1 MAKIATHLTSPKLK
15 TAYKTAHVHRK
26 EYLSVPGYTKICYG
40 DPETE
45 TLNTSDMGQET

>member
-1 MAKIATHLTSPKLK
+1 MAIFFPKPKMALG
-15 TAYKTAHVHRK
+15 RISI
-26 EYLSVPGYTKICYG
+26 YLSVPGYTKICDG